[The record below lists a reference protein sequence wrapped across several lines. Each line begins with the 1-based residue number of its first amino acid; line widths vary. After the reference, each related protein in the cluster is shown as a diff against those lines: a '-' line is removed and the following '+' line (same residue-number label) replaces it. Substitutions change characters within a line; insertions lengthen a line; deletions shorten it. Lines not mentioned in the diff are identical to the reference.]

1 MARYI
6 DAEKCPEYFDKE
18 YKELRQQVYQGEIVH
33 SIEAGFVGAERAIH
47 KIPTADVVPK
57 SEVAREIFEKI
68 EREIVAAL
76 RSNYN
81 AKQER
86 VEKQIPDDFVSYMCE
101 GKIAALRGIDDFIA
115 ELKKKYTEGE

>member
-1 MARYI
+1 M
-6 DAEKCPEYFDKE
+6 AEKEY
-18 YKELRQQVYQGEIVH
+18 
-33 SIEAGFVGAERAIH
+33 IERVSLIKFAMNYIPNIHGDTTMKVVKRAL
-47 KIPTADVVPK
+47 KAAPAAADVAQK
-57 SEVAREIFEKI
+57 SEVAREIFAEI

-76 RSNYN
+76 QSNYS

-115 ELKKKYTEGE
+115 ELKKKYTEGET